1 MRKRKR
7 SKGERDIENWGEWNT
22 CSVRAEGKTTRE
34 RRQAIRKQETW
45 ERVAGERD

>member
-22 CSVRAEGKTTRE
+22 CSVRGEGKTARE
-34 RRQAIRKQETW
+34 RRQARREQETW